1 MIQSNNDSIKSI
13 IQSNQLIKINF
24 SNHKILHLQ
33 QVVDSP
39 MTSEEVINEMIQSNQ
54 LIPKGVLVDIL
65 QENKNLPTSII
76 AEIPM
81 VKEAIE
87 YNFKHEDDIIQSQL
101 DRIPTPFR

>member
-1 MIQSNNDSIKSI
+1 M
-13 IQSNQLIKINF
+13 
-24 SNHKILHLQ
+24 Q

-54 LIPKGVLVDIL
+54 LIPKGVLEDIL
-65 QENKNLPTSII
+65 QENKNLPTSVI

>member
-1 MIQSNNDSIKSI
+1 MIQI
-13 IQSNQLIKINF
+13 IQSNQLINIDC
-24 SNHKILHLQ
+24 SNNSKSTPLQ

-54 LIPKGVLVDIL
+54 LIPKEVLVDIL
-65 QENKNLPTSII
+65 QENKNLPTSVI